1 MIKTF
6 RGLIED
12 GGQDTLSLH
21 TNKGLVGYRIL
32 KFEVFPNLPGTQTC
46 EATLKIYKVLQTN
59 ITNIVDFSNSVLLAA
74 SYYMDNLQSYYTG
87 FTTTIFD
94 GEIFNQDIYITSV
107 DTDSTAAMNY
117 YIELEQFVLNPD
129 EATVATL
136 KDIRNAATV

>member
-1 MIKTF
+1 LIKTF

>member
-6 RGLIED
+6 RGLIAD

-59 ITNIVDFSNSVLLAA
+59 PFGSILL
-74 SYYMDNLQSYYTG
+74 YG
-87 FTTTIFD
+87 
-94 GEIFNQDIYITSV
+94 
-107 DTDSTAAMNY
+107 
-117 YIELEQFVLNPD
+117 
-129 EATVATL
+129 
-136 KDIRNAATV
+136 